1 MTYRFHLSIVVPD
14 LAAAKWFYTETL
26 GCNVGRDQGEWMDV
40 GFFGHQL
47 TIHQQRAGLVAS
59 PVDHFGPILSKSEW
73 LNLSRRLGQGGV
85 IFQLPPLIK
94 NERTAM
100 ESGKFIV
107 RDPADNVLEFKYY
120 ARDTALPT
128 C

>member
-1 MTYRFHLSIVVPD
+1 MN
-14 LAAAKWFYTETL
+14 TL
-26 GCNVGRDQGEWMDV
+26 GCKIGRDEGEWMDV
-40 GFFGHQL
+40 AFFGHQL
-47 TIHQQRAGLVAS
+47 TIHQQRAGLVAV
-59 PVDHFGPILSKSEW
+59 PVDHFGPILGKSEW
-73 LNLSRRLGQGGV
+73 LDLSRRLGQRGV